1 MTDNSPARAGTSTAD
16 DKSWL
21 RTPLTDSA
29 DIASRYDQWA
39 PTYEKELVEDWDYDA
54 PFEAARLMAERGVV
68 SPVLDV
74 GCGIG
79 LTGRALRSAGF
90 PVIDGIDISE
100 VSLLVAKAS
109 GAYRTLLRHD
119 FNEAPLPFADRTF
132 GAAEC
137 IGVMS
142 YALEPKVLLHDM
154 CRVIKSNGTLIFTH
168 RTDLWDA
175 HDFPGVLHRLCAGG
189 QLLDVI
195 WSDPKPYM
203 PGNTDFGDKVLVRY
217 VTATVA

>member
-1 MTDNSPARAGTSTAD
+1 MSTDDVSID

-21 RTPLTDSA
+21 RTPLTDPV

-54 PFEAARLMAERGVV
+54 PFEAARLMAERGVI
-68 SPVLDV
+68 SPVLDI

-90 PVIDGIDISE
+90 TVIDGIDISE
-100 VSLLVAKAS
+100 VSMAVARAS
-109 GAYRTLLRHD
+109 GAYRNLVKHD
-119 FNEAPLPFADRTF
+119 FNEAPLPFADDSYA
-132 GAAEC
+132 AAEC

-142 YALEPKVLLHDM
+142 YALEPKVLLADM
-154 CRVIKSNGTLIFTH
+154 CRVVKTDGTIIFTH
-168 RTDLWDA
+168 RTDLWDE
-175 HDFPGVLHRLCAGG
+175 HDFPSVLHRLCVSGK
-189 QLLDVI
+189 LLDVI
-195 WSDPKPYM
+195 WSDPKPYI
-203 PGNTDFGDKVLVRY
+203 PGHADFGDRVLVRY